1 MVFSCNFIASLGF
14 LYLRG
19 VKVGMDISKAYAELK
34 EFSAEQL
41 KEVDDITSKHRGRPG
56 ALIPVL
62 EKVQEVLGYLPAGVL
77 MKVAKGLNIPIANVY
92 GVVTFYS
99 FFTMVPKGRHNIRV
113 CFGTACYVRGMQRIL
128 DKLTNLLGIKS
139 GGCTEDRCFSL
150 ETVRC
155 LGVCGL
161 APVIVID
168 EDTHGL
174 VKIAKVEEIL
184 DQYS

>member
-1 MVFSCNFIASLGF
+1 
-14 LYLRG
+14 
-19 VKVGMDISKAYAELK
+19 MDISKAYAELK

-62 EKVQEVLGYLPAGVL
+62 EKVQEVLGYLPKGAL

-113 CFGTACYVRGMQRIL
+113 CFGTACYVKRAQRVF
-128 DKLTNLLGIKS
+128 DKLSDFLGIDR
-139 GGCTEDRCFSL
+139 GGCTEDRRFSL

-168 EDTHGL
+168 EDTHGQ
-174 VKIAKVEEIL
+174 VKTSEIEGSL
-184 DQYS
+184 DPYE

>member
-1 MVFSCNFIASLGF
+1 MGIDMSQA
-14 LYLRG
+14 
-19 VKVGMDISKAYAELK
+19 DAELE
-34 EFSAEQL
+34 EFSKEQL
-41 KEVDDITSKHRGRPG
+41 REVDDITARNRGKPG

-62 EKVQEVLGYLPAGVL
+62 ENVQEMLGYLPKGAL

-113 CFGTACYVRGMQRIL
+113 CFGTACYVKGARRVF
-128 DKLTNLLGIKS
+128 DKLSDFLGIDR
-139 GGCTEDRCFSL
+139 GGCTEDRRFSL

-168 EDTHGL
+168 EDTHGQ
-174 VKIAKVEEIL
+174 VNTSEIEGSL
-184 DQYS
+184 DLYE

>member
-1 MVFSCNFIASLGF
+1 
-14 LYLRG
+14 
-19 VKVGMDISKAYAELK
+19 MDISKAYAELE

-41 KEVDDITSKHRGRPG
+41 KEVDDITSNHRSRPG

-62 EKVQEVLGYLPAGVL
+62 EQVQEVLGYLPKGAL
-77 MKVAKGLNIPIANVY
+77 MKVARGLNIPIANVY

-113 CFGTACYVRGMQRIL
+113 CFGTACYVKGAQRVF
-128 DKLTNLLGIKS
+128 DKLSDYLCIDR
-139 GGCTEDRCFSL
+139 GGCTEDRRFSL

-168 EDTHGL
+168 EDTHGQ
-174 VKIAKVEEIL
+174 VKTSEIEGSL
-184 DQYS
+184 DPYE

>member
-1 MVFSCNFIASLGF
+1 MGIDMSQ
-14 LYLRG
+14 
-19 VKVGMDISKAYAELK
+19 AYAELE
-34 EFSAEQL
+34 EFSKEQL
-41 KEVDDITSKHRGRPG
+41 KEVDDIMARNRGKPG

-62 EKVQEVLGYLPAGVL
+62 EQVQEVLGYLPAGAL
-77 MKVAKGLNIPIANVY
+77 MKVAKGLNIPVANVY

-113 CFGTACYVRGMQRIL
+113 CFGTACYVKGAQRIF
-128 DKLTNLLGIKS
+128 DKQSDALGI
-139 GGCTEDRCFSL
+139 GRGECTEDRRFSL

-168 EDTHGL
+168 EDTHGQ
-174 VKIAKVEEIL
+174 VKTSEVEGIM
-184 DQYS
+184 DQYE